1 LKSQSAL
8 RTSTVQ
14 NELSS
19 LPGSSDQ
26 AQLIDPVDEVTD
38 TLGGFCIADGGEIRY
53 FGSRSNFNLIQ
64 TTIVSKKS
72 SKDMQH
78 EGYNAASS
86 QLQPFEMSEDLQE
99 HLLQLYWTWQN
110 PWQYFVSPTLLTS
123 SLLGKPMSLFGPFHS
138 PLLLAAI
145 YALAS
150 RYSDR
155 PEIRTHPQDP
165 NTAGEI
171 FLAQARMM
179 LQYESEAPTTRTVQ
193 AVLLLALI
201 ETARDKEALG
211 FIYCGM
217 ATRMALNLGLHVD
230 SSPCV
235 SRGLLT
241 AEEVEDRQVTWGG
254 VYMLDKS
261 V

>member
-1 LKSQSAL
+1 LRISAL
-8 RTSTVQ
+8 Q
-14 NELSS
+14 DEPSS
-19 LPGSSDQ
+19 SPGSSHQ
-26 AQLIDPVDEVTD
+26 GHLFDPVDEVTD
-38 TLGGFCIADGGEIRY
+38 TLGRFCVADGGDIRY

-64 TTIVSKKS
+64 SAVVSKKS
-72 SKDMQH
+72 SKDMQR
-78 EGYNAASS
+78 EGYNAVLS
-86 QLQPFEMSEDLQE
+86 QLQSFEVSQDLHE
-99 HLLQLYWTWQN
+99 HLLQLFLTWQN

-123 SLLGKPMSLFGPFHS
+123 SLLGNPMNLFGPFHS

-155 PEIRTHPQDP
+155 PEIRTDPQDP

>member
-1 LKSQSAL
+1 
-8 RTSTVQ
+8 
-14 NELSS
+14 
-19 LPGSSDQ
+19 
-26 AQLIDPVDEVTD
+26 VTD

-64 TTIVSKKS
+64 ATTVSKKS
-72 SKDMQH
+72 SKDMQR
-78 EGYNAASS
+78 EGYNAASI
-86 QLQPFEMSEDLQE
+86 QLQPFEISQDLHE

-110 PWQYFVSPTLLTS
+110 PWQYFISPTLLAS
-123 SLLGKPMSLFGPFHS
+123 SLLGEPTSLFGPFHS

-155 PEIRTHPQDP
+155 SEVRTDPKDP
-165 NTAGEI
+165 NTAGEA
-171 FLAQARMM
+171 FLARARIM
-179 LQYESEAPTTRTVQ
+179 LQYDSEAPTTTTVQ
-193 AVLLLALI
+193 AVLLLSLI

-211 FIYCGM
+211 FMYCGM
-217 ATRMALNLGLHVD
+217 ATRMALNLGLHID

-235 SRGLLT
+235 SKGLIK
-241 AEEVEDRQVTWGG
+241 AEELDDRQVTWGG
-254 VYMLDKS
+254 VYMLDKF